1 LQDAPDLSDARRVS
15 KLIGK
20 LDMPNVMRPAA
31 RPGLAF
37 VGDAAVASDPLWG
50 VGCGWAFQTSEWL
63 VDETADALL
72 NHGDLDAAL
81 ERYRRAFRRRLGL
94 HHWTIAE
101 SATGRETYRAEQ
113 AFFRAAAKDP
123 VVARALADVSSRRV
137 QPTRL
142 ADPRLTARVLLGQSG

>member
-1 LQDAPDLSDARRVS
+1 
-15 KLIGK
+15 
-20 LDMPNVMRPAA
+20 MRPAA

-37 VGDAAVASDPLWG
+37 VGDAGLATDPLWG

-72 NHGDLDAAL
+72 NLGDLDAAL

-94 HHWTIAE
+94 HHWVIAE
-101 SATGRETYRAEQ
+101 YASGRKTLAAER
-113 AFFRAAAKDP
+113 AFFRATAKDP
-123 VVARALADVSSRRV
+123 VLARALADVASRRE

-142 ADPRLTARVLLGQSG
+142 AGPRVTARVLLGQLG